1 MNTYTITERMANGGR
16 KPDSYYLLGEYLFS
30 ESSRTSDGFFY
41 AGHHK
46 IKKDTGIS
54 RSTHGD
60 YIAMLVNEG
69 YVEVVHTAGRR
80 FARWMGDINTF
91 RANYAVVA
99 QDQMDAVFTQLAE
112 YIHLMS
118 QKEGIFRVGAEV
130 AATSDIAAPVLD
142 DYLDDLEKDGFL
154 RIYRVGQSRF
164 AEWVGSLED
173 FYGHYAA

>member
-1 MNTYTITERMANGGR
+1 MNTYTITERTANGGR

-30 ESSRTSDGFFY
+30 ESSRTLDGFFY

-46 IKKDTGIS
+46 ITKATGIS

-60 YIAMLVNEG
+60 YIAMLANEG
-69 YVEVVHTAGRR
+69 YVQVVHTAGRR
-80 FARWMGDINTF
+80 FVRWLGDVNTF

-99 QDQMDAVFTQLAE
+99 QAQMDTVLTCLAE
-112 YIHLMS
+112 YLYFLS
-118 QKEGIFRVGAEV
+118 QQEGIFRLGAEV

-154 RIYRVGQSRF
+154 RIYRVGTARF
-164 AEWVGSLED
+164 AEWIGSLED
-173 FYGHYAA
+173 FYERSAA